1 MNRVE
6 RVAMQE
12 CAMASGIHE
21 HNSIAS
27 DVEHW
32 QNAAHNARP
41 HAHLNESINMHV
53 GGPAVLDVVM
63 QAGL

>member
-1 MNRVE
+1 
-6 RVAMQE
+6 
-12 CAMASGIHE
+12 MASGIHE